1 MLLYLQYVRLSFF
14 GHFWSIK
21 IDHNSRASFFSCPSF
36 SLLIQTLSLRQ
47 NLIKK
52 IENLES
58 LTSLRELDLY
68 DNQIRKLESLSN
80 LKDLE

>member
-1 MLLYLQYVRLSFF
+1 MDILTEVLLS
-14 GHFWSIK
+14 ST
-21 IDHNSRASFFSCPSF
+21 
-36 SLLIQTLSLRQ
+36 QTLSLRQ

-68 DNQIRKLESLSN
+68 DNQIRKLEN
-80 LKDLE
+80 LQQLTELE